1 MEQESLA
8 PLIEFIGKKFDQ
20 VDQRF
25 EGMDRRLD
33 QMATKEKV
41 RAQQTET
48 RRHFD
53 VAAEGL
59 RSQIQ
64 LVAEDVAEVSQRLD
78 RRAIEI
84 IAKVDQESA
93 ETRAMIRVSYAQLD
107 ERIQSL
113 EHNYVALNDR
123 VAASNRASH
132 SQAQSSFEMIP
143 HSTFRPSHSK
153 CFPIPHSTFRI
164 PH

>member
-33 QMATKEKV
+33 QMATKDEV
-41 RAQQTET
+41 RTQQTET

-53 VAAEGL
+53 VVAEGL

-64 LVAEDVAEVSQRLD
+64 LVAEGVSVVDQRLD
-78 RRAIEI
+78 RFQR
-84 IAKVDQESA
+84 KVEEEFA
-93 ETRAMIRVSYAQLD
+93 ETRAAIRFSYA
-107 ERIQSL
+107 
-113 EHNYVALNDR
+113 
-123 VAASNRASH
+123 
-132 SQAQSSFEMIP
+132 
-143 HSTFRPSHSK
+143 
-153 CFPIPHSTFRI
+153 
-164 PH
+164 

>member
-1 MEQESLA
+1 MDKENLA

-33 QMATKEKV
+33 QMATKEDV
-41 RAQQTET
+41 RAQQAET

-53 VAAEGL
+53 VVAEGL

-64 LVAEDVAEVSQRLD
+64 LVAEGVSAANQRLD
-78 RRAIEI
+78 GFQQ
-84 IAKVDQESA
+84 KVEEEFA
-93 ETRAMIRVSYAQLD
+93 ETRAAIRFSYAQLD

-113 EHNYVALNDR
+113 EHNYSALNER
-123 VAASNRASH
+123 VARLESH
-132 SQAQSSFEMIP
+132 I
-143 HSTFRPSHSK
+143 R
-153 CFPIPHSTFRI
+153 
-164 PH
+164 